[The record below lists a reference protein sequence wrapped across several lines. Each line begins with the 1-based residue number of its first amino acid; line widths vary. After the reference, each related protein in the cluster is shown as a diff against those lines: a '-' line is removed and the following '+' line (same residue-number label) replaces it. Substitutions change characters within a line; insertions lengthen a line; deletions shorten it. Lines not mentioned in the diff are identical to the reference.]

1 MIKTVSSVT
10 ISLNHY
16 PERNYLYYTMSL
28 RKTLISIG
36 VAIAF
41 LLLAGTIAS
50 RISASKEPIPRVE
63 SGPKAKTVK
72 GRKVANTASGSVVEI
87 TGRLAAREKI
97 DVYSEVGGILKSESS
112 RFREGNFFQKGSP
125 LIVIDDQEQRL
136 TLLAQ
141 KSSLMN
147 QITLMLPDMKTD
159 FPASFPNWESYLA
172 SFDPNKS
179 LPPFPEAGSDQ
190 EKYYLSARNLYNL
203 YYSIKSQETRLAKYV
218 IPAPFNGKVS
228 ESQITEGTLVRVG
241 QKLGAFFNPASYEL
255 EAAVN
260 LEDLEFMR
268 IGDNVELYSND
279 VEGKWKGV
287 VRRISDVI
295 DPNTQTASVFIST
308 SGKELKEGMYLNAKV
323 KGRQL
328 ENVVEI
334 ARNLLEDGNQI
345 FVIDNGLLKLFP
357 VNPVKFS
364 SDIVLVR
371 GIPDGTEILDETVIG
386 AYEGMSVTTY

>member
-1 MIKTVSSVT
+1 
-10 ISLNHY
+10 
-16 PERNYLYYTMSL
+16 MSL

-41 LLLAGTIAS
+41 LVLAGSIAG
-50 RISASKEPIPRVE
+50 RISASKEPVPRVE

-72 GRKVANTASGSVVEI
+72 GRKVANATSGSIVEI

-97 DVYSEVGGILKSESS
+97 DVFSEVGGILKPESS
-112 RFREGNFFQKGSP
+112 RFKEGNFFQKGSP

-159 FPASFPNWESYLA
+159 FPASFPNWENYLA
-172 SFDPNKS
+172 SFDPDKS
-179 LPPFPEAGSDQ
+179 LPPFPSAGSDQ

-203 YYSIKSQETRLAKYV
+203 YYSIKGQETRLAKYV
-218 IPAPFNGKVS
+218 IHAPFSGKVS

-268 IGDNVELYSND
+268 IGDQVDLYSND
-279 VEGKWKGV
+279 IEGKWKGV

-295 DPNTQTASVFIST
+295 DPNTQTATVFIAT

-328 ENVVEI
+328 ENIVELS
-334 ARNLLEDGNQI
+334 RNLLEDGNHI
-345 FVIDNGLLKLFP
+345 FVIANGQLKLFP
-357 VNPVKFS
+357 VTPVKFS

-371 GIPDGTEILDETVIG
+371 GIPDGTEILDEVVIG
-386 AYEGMSVTTY
+386 AYEGMTVATY